1 MVWSPLR
8 ATSRRPPSADPPCD
22 PRAPRETLAIPV
34 TIDDRETVAFDPRF
48 KVGEIVVSFSD
59 RRLYHVQKSGTAL
72 SYPFAVPRELER
84 WILRCLD
91 KDPDARISFKELR
104 THKAFEAFIP
114 KSAAP
119 EEIGAALQA
128 VFACQVWVPR
138 TLAGRGASESQIDK
152 DLSRR
157 LGSLT
162 PQQYRVLELV
172 AQGKL
177 NKQIADALGIQERT
191 VKAHLQAIFEKL
203 GARNRTQAGVFLR
216 QLELTDPARQVEAV

>member
-1 MVWSPLR
+1 MTRILIADDHPLFR
-8 ATSRRPPSADPPCD
+8 A
-22 PRAPRETLAIPV
+22 
-34 TIDDRETVAFDPRF
+34 
-48 KVGEIVVSFSD
+48 
-59 RRLYHVQKSGTAL
+59 AL
-72 SYPFAVPRELER
+72 TQALRELVPGANLVEAASLDAVHA
-84 WILRCLD
+84 WLEANPDTDLVLLDLHMPGSHGLAGLASVRCRHPAVAVAMVSAND
-91 KDPDARISFKELR
+91 DPAVIARAIDFG
-104 THKAFEAFIP
+104 AQAFIP

-128 VFACQVWVPR
+128 VFACQTWVPPAAQMR
-138 TLAGRGASESQIDK
+138 ASDSRADK

>member
-1 MVWSPLR
+1 MTRILIADDHPLFR
-8 ATSRRPPSADPPCD
+8 A
-22 PRAPRETLAIPV
+22 
-34 TIDDRETVAFDPRF
+34 
-48 KVGEIVVSFSD
+48 
-59 RRLYHVQKSGTAL
+59 AL
-72 SYPFAVPRELER
+72 TQALRELVPGANLVEAASLDAVHA
-84 WILRCLD
+84 WLEANPDTDLVLLDLHMPGSHGLAGLASVRCRHPAVAVAMVSAND
-91 KDPDARISFKELR
+91 DPAVIARAIDFG
-104 THKAFEAFIP
+104 AQAFIP

-119 EEIGAALQA
+119 AEIGAALQA
-128 VFACQVWVPR
+128 VFACQTWVPPVAQMR
-138 TLAGRGASESQIDK
+138 AVDSRADK

>member
-1 MVWSPLR
+1 MDAPMTRILIADDHPLFR
-8 ATSRRPPSADPPCD
+8 A
-22 PRAPRETLAIPV
+22 
-34 TIDDRETVAFDPRF
+34 
-48 KVGEIVVSFSD
+48 
-59 RRLYHVQKSGTAL
+59 AL
-72 SYPFAVPRELER
+72 TQALRELVPGASLVEAGSLDAVHA
-84 WILRCLD
+84 WLEANPDTDLVLLDLHMPGSHGLAGLASVRCRHPAVAVAMISAND
-91 KDPDARISFKELR
+91 DPAVIARAIDFG
-104 THKAFEAFIP
+104 AQAFIP

-128 VFACQVWVPR
+128 VFACQTWVPP
-138 TLAGRGASESQIDK
+138 AAQIRAVDSRADK